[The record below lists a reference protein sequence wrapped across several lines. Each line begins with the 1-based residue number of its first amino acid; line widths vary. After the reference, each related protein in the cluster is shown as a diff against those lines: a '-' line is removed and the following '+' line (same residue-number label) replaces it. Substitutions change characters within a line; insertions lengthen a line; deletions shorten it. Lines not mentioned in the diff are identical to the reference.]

1 MNLIRE
7 YIGTI
12 AGAHVFAIAG
22 MMIFLVVFI
31 LMIYHTC
38 RLRKEDVK
46 SYSRLPL
53 DEDVDDQNENK
64 NQ

>member
-7 YIGTI
+7 YLGTI
-12 AGAHVFAIAG
+12 AGVNVFAVAG

-31 LMIYHTC
+31 VMIYHTC

-46 SYSRLPL
+46 SYSRMPL
-53 DEDVDDQNENK
+53 DEDVSDQNEK
-64 NQ
+64 KSQ